1 MRWNHRTKYWLLLP
15 AVVWVLV
22 FTIFPLLYSIYLSL
36 FRVSIGQ
43 PNVFLGLGNFIR
55 AFSDNSAIESAKV
68 TLFFVIVSVGLELL
82 LGLAL
87 AVLYNRNLPFR
98 NVLRAIMTL
107 PIFVTPIAVA
117 LVFVTIFYEEG
128 GLLNRLIGIKV
139 PWISDPDVAPWAV
152 VIVDVWQWTPFVL
165 LVLLAAL
172 QGIPE
177 EYYEAAK
184 LETSSS
190 WTMFR
195 FITLPVIQP
204 VIVIVLLLRLTEA
217 FKVLDI
223 PFTLTNGGPGVATQV
238 FSLYAYRVGRQF
250 FDFGYAAALAFL
262 LLIVVMFVITF
273 FFRRI
278 RQIYSEV

>member
-1 MRWNHRTKYWLLLP
+1 
-15 AVVWVLV
+15 VIWVFL
-22 FTIFPLLYSIYLSL
+22 FTIFPLFYSIYLSL
-36 FRVSIGQ
+36 FNVRIGQ

-55 AFSDNSAIESAKV
+55 AFSDDKVWSSAKV
-68 TLFFVIVSVGLELL
+68 TLFFVGFGVGVELL

-87 AVLYNRNLPFR
+87 AVLFNRNLPFR
-98 NVLRAIMTL
+98 NLLRAIVTL

-128 GLLNRLIGIKV
+128 GLLNRLIHFKV
-139 PWISDPDVAPWAV
+139 PWVSDPHVAPYA
-152 VIVDVWQWTPFVL
+152 IVLVDIWQWTPFVL

-184 LETSSS
+184 LETSSG
-190 WTMFR
+190 WAMFR
-195 FITLPVIQP
+195 YITLPVIQP

>member
-1 MRWNHRTKYWLLLP
+1 MRWNHRTKYWLLVP
-15 AVVWVLV
+15 AVIWVFL
-22 FTIFPLLYSIYLSL
+22 FTIFPLFYSIYLSL
-36 FRVSIGQ
+36 FNVRIGQ

-55 AFSDNSAIESAKV
+55 AFSDDKVWSSAKV
-68 TLFFVIVSVGLELL
+68 TLFFVGFGVGVELL

-87 AVLYNRNLPFR
+87 AVLFNRNLPFR
-98 NVLRAIMTL
+98 NLLRAIVTL

-128 GLLNRLIGIKV
+128 GLLNRLIGFKV
-139 PWISDPDVAPWAV
+139 PWVSDPQVAPFAIV
-152 VIVDVWQWTPFVL
+152 LVDVWQWTPFVL

-184 LETSSS
+184 LETSSG
-190 WTMFR
+190 WAMFR
-195 FITLPVIQP
+195 YITLPVIQP

-262 LLIVVMFVITF
+262 LLIVAMVIITF

>member
-1 MRWNHRTKYWLLLP
+1 MRWNNRTKYFLLLP

-22 FTIFPLLYSIYLSL
+22 FTVFPLLYSIYLSL
-36 FRVSIGQ
+36 FKVRIGQ
-43 PNVFLGLGNFIR
+43 TNEFIGLGNYAR
-55 AFSDNSAIESAKV
+55 AFRDANAFESAKT
-68 TLFFVIVSVGLELL
+68 TLFIVGLAVLIELA

-87 AVLYNRNLPFR
+87 AILYNRRLPFR
-98 NVLRAIMTL
+98 GLLRAMVTL

-128 GLLNRLIGIKV
+128 GLLNRFLPVKV
-139 PWISDPDVAPWAV
+139 PWLSDPNVAPLSIV
-152 VIVDVWQWTPFVL
+152 LVDVWQWTPFVL

-177 EYYEAAK
+177 ENYEAAK
-184 LETSSS
+184 LETSSG
-190 WTMFR
+190 WLMFR
-195 FITLPVIQP
+195 YITWPFIQP
-204 VIVIVLLLRLTEA
+204 VLVIVLLLRLTEA

-238 FSLYAYRVGRQF
+238 FSLFTYRVGRQF
-250 FDFGYAAALAFL
+250 FDFGYSAALAFL
-262 LLIVVMFVITF
+262 LLIVVMFIISF

-278 RQIYSEV
+278 RQIYQ